1 MTSTEYY
8 ESERDEL
15 AIVLVVWRQEEGRLD
30 MHVREIRW
38 GKGEGIEVR

>member
-8 ESERDEL
+8 KSERDEL
-15 AIVLVVWRQEEGRLD
+15 AIVRVVWGQEEGRLD
-30 MHVREIRW
+30 MQVRESRW